1 MRKFFDHQRETKTED
16 ALERPVM
23 IVFLPSAHDAVVV
36 PACALGRKKEG
47 LVSLLA
53 GCAWDSSQR
62 SRTREEMLPEEVWAT
77 FSHFNTGQ
85 AVRFELGRQFRIVNF
100 STANSI
106 FDITT

>member
-23 IVFLPSAHDAVVV
+23 IVSLVRPSAHAVVV

-62 SRTREEMLPEEVWAT
+62 SRTREELNVYT
-77 FSHFNTGQ
+77 F
-85 AVRFELGRQFRIVNF
+85 
-100 STANSI
+100 
-106 FDITT
+106 